1 MLDLVALGEPL
12 VQFNAVTEGP
22 LRHVT
27 YFEKHSAGSEANVC
41 VAVSRLGLRS
51 GLITR
56 LGSDEFGLFIYEWL
70 RGQGVDVSRVKF
82 DPERPTGIYFVQR
95 SYPIP
100 GVSTVLYYRRG
111 SAASAMTPGDL
122 DEDYIAS
129 SRVFHTTS
137 ITMAISDSARETV
150 IRGMEMANRHN
161 VMVSFDVNIRR
172 LLWPS
177 LEEAV
182 KAVEGVL
189 KMVNVLF
196 LDENEAELLFGTR
209 EPKVVF
215 KEAEGR
221 FGISR
226 VVLKMGL
233 RGSMAKWDGEVVE
246 AKAFQV
252 PVKDPIGA
260 GDAYA
265 GVFLASI
272 LKGHPPSR
280 SILRASAAAAMVVM
294 VRGDEENLP
303 READLETFLRNYGL
317 SDVELR

>member
-22 LRHVT
+22 LRYVT
-27 YFEKHSAGSEANVC
+27 YFEKHSAGTEANVC
-41 VAVSRLGLRS
+41 VAVARLGLRS

-56 LGSDEFGLFIYEWL
+56 LGADEFGYFIYEWL
-70 RGQGVDVSRVKF
+70 RGQGVDVSRIVF

-95 SYPIP
+95 SYPVP
-100 GVSTVLYYRRG
+100 GVSTVVYYRRG
-111 SAASAMTPGDL
+111 SAASALSPSDI
-122 DEDYIAS
+122 DEDYVS
-129 SRVFHTTS
+129 NSRVFHTTS
-137 ITMAISDSARETV
+137 ITMAISQSAREAV
-150 IRGMEMANRHN
+150 YKAVDVAERRG

-177 LEEAV
+177 IEAAV
-182 KAVEGVL
+182 KAIEPVL
-189 KMVNVLF
+189 RKVNMLF
-196 LDENEAELLFGTR
+196 LDENEAEYIFGTR
-209 EPKVVF
+209 NPEDVF
-215 KEAEGR
+215 KEAEAR
-221 FGISR
+221 YGIRR

-233 RGSMAKWDGEVVE
+233 KGSIAKWDGEVVS

-265 GVFLASI
+265 GVFIASI
-272 LKGHPPSR
+272 LKGYSPSR
-280 SILRASAAAAMVVM
+280 AIVRASAAAAMVVM

-303 READLETFLRNYGL
+303 RENDLEVFLRNYGL

>member
-22 LRHVT
+22 LRYVA

-41 VAVSRLGLRS
+41 VAASKLGLRS

-56 LGSDEFGLFIYEWL
+56 LGNDEFGLFIYEWL
-70 RGQGVDVSRVKF
+70 RGQGVDVSRIKF

-95 SYPIP
+95 SYPVP

-111 SAASAMTPGDL
+111 SAASALSPSDL
-122 DEDYIAS
+122 DEEYIAD
-129 SRVFHTTS
+129 SRIFHTTS
-137 ITMAISDSARETV
+137 ITMAISDSAREAAF
-150 IRGMEMANRHN
+150 RGVEIARRRN

-177 LEEAV
+177 IEDAV
-182 KAVEGVL
+182 KAVEVVL
-189 KMVNVLF
+189 RNVNVLF
-196 LDENEAELLFGTR
+196 LDENEAELLFGTKD
-209 EPKVVF
+209 PQGVF
-215 KEAEGR
+215 REAEAR

-226 VVLKMGL
+226 VILKMGL
-233 RGSMAKWDGEVVE
+233 KGSVARWDGETVSS
-246 AKAFQV
+246 KAFQV

-265 GVFLASI
+265 GVFLASV
-272 LKGHPPSR
+272 LKGLPPSR
-280 SILRASAAAAMVVM
+280 AIVRASAAAAMVVM

-303 READLETFLRNYGL
+303 REQDLETFLRNYGL